1 MSIPCVLYVGLT
13 AVFIQVDHLLPLTYP
28 SPPVEAKPTS
38 PVKPATVEEGPM
50 DPIKTSA
57 SLPTH
62 NLKEPAIKLL
72 FNRTYLRCRPTEI
85 YLGCATTRGKMVM
98 HVYYDGNAFEDAV
111 VEEWLNEVRDAAA
124 YYLASHPNSTSAK
137 L

>member
-1 MSIPCVLYVGLT
+1 
-13 AVFIQVDHLLPLTYP
+13 
-28 SPPVEAKPTS
+28 
-38 PVKPATVEEGPM
+38 
-50 DPIKTSA
+50 
-57 SLPTH
+57 
-62 NLKEPAIKLL
+62 
-72 FNRTYLRCRPTEI
+72 
-85 YLGCATTRGKMVM
+85 MVM